1 MVIWYIILSN
11 CYVENHFNI
20 VNKFRRCKMKRTY
33 QPKKDKIK
41 RTWIF
46 KENEDKSWSKRIK
59 SETS

>member
-1 MVIWYIILSN
+1 
-11 CYVENHFNI
+11 
-20 VNKFRRCKMKRTY
+20 MKRTY